1 MKVTRNRAIALA
13 VGIGMFL
20 VALGV
25 ALAVSWV
32 QGTRNVPATL
42 NLQSTV
48 VKSGD
53 QLFDLW
59 FDAEMTRP
67 VEQITWFAVRTQP
80 VEGLREILRVSPRR
94 VFIHNKSDYFLRP
107 IAPCSN
113 FQIAGR
119 DAHVN
124 AGLNTMP
131 APGKEPE
138 GRGDAC
144 QEDWPPGWRLAP
156 GEKWEM
162 HLRLDFDRTLAPDD
176 YNFEVVVGVLGAKAD
191 GQSGSPGPRIAFLSD
206 RTGNWKLYAMNGDG
220 TELTLLTKPNAFP
233 DWEGFASRFWPIG
246 WSPDASE
253 IAFVSSLNGT
263 WGIFVVSSDGS
274 TVRRLTDTQ
283 LRPGNPRWS
292 PDGTKI
298 VFDQLLPTGDD
309 IFVVDAD
316 GSLPV
321 VPPFP
326 LPPRT
331 PHLVQLTATNDISED
346 EPVWSPDGTKIAF
359 RRRLHDSTSKDEV
372 FVMNSDGSGLMRIS
386 NVSGAA
392 FRPAWSPGGDKIAF
406 IGDTPA
412 RCIVVVNADGSG
424 QTCVA
429 LGVALAWSPD
439 GTEIAFHSSKDGSG
453 SIYTIKPDGANEQR
467 LTNSFPF
474 PDSNPAWS
482 PDGAKIAFV
491 SGRDG
496 NGQANSE
503 IYVMDADGKHQ
514 FRLTNNPATDLMP
527 TWSSA
532 PTD

>member
-1 MKVTRNRAIALA
+1 M
-13 VGIGMFL
+13 
-20 VALGV
+20 
-25 ALAVSWV
+25 
-32 QGTRNVPATL
+32 
-42 NLQSTV
+42 

-67 VEQITWFAVRTQP
+67 VEQITWFAVRAQP

-107 IAPCSN
+107 VAPCAN
-113 FQIAGR
+113 FQIDGR
-119 DAHVN
+119 DVHVN

-131 APGKEPE
+131 APDKEPE

-162 HLRLDFDRTLAPDD
+162 DLRLDFDNALAPGD
-176 YNFEVVVGVLGAKAD
+176 YSFEVVVGVLGAKAD
-191 GQSGSPGPRIAFLSD
+191 GQSGSPGPRIAFLSA

-253 IAFVSSLNGT
+253 IAFVSALNGT

-283 LRPGNPRWS
+283 LKPEKPRWS

-298 VFDQLLPTGDD
+298 VFEQNLLITGTD

-326 LPPRT
+326 VPPRT
-331 PHLVQLTATNDISED
+331 PHLVQLTATNDMSESG
-346 EPVWSPDGTKIAF
+346 PVWSPDGTKIAF
-359 RRRLHDSTSKDEV
+359 SSRLHGVTSGGEV
-372 FVMNSDGSGLMRIS
+372 FVMNSDGSGLTLVS
-386 NVSGAA
+386 NVSRGAS
-392 FRPAWSPGGDKIAF
+392 RPAWSPGGDKIAF
-406 IGDTPA
+406 IGDTSTD
-412 RCIVVVNADGSG
+412 RCIVVVNPDGSG

-429 LGVALAWSPD
+429 LGSAFDWSPD
-439 GTEIAFHSSKDGSG
+439 STKIAFHSSKDGSS
-453 SIYTIKPDGANEQR
+453 SIYTVETNGINEQR

-474 PDSNPAWS
+474 PDMDPAWS

-496 NGQANSE
+496 NGQANFE
-503 IYVMDADGKHQ
+503 IYVMDDDGTNQ
-514 FRLTNNPATDLMP
+514 VRLTNNPATGQMP
-527 TWSSA
+527 TWSPV